1 MLVILIFLQLI
12 SNVEGQVKFLLTQ
25 FTSLRHYVETASIS
39 SQPPTTTIT
48 APSERQENTIQMS
61 KGNRAQTAQLV
72 GDRR

>member
-25 FTSLRHYVETASIS
+25 FTSLRHYVETAPIS
-39 SQPPTTTIT
+39 SQPPTIT

-61 KGNRAQTAQLV
+61 RGNRAQTAQLV
-72 GDRR
+72 GDKR